1 MKKTLVAVSLVTALA
16 ACNNG
21 GGKVTELKTDK
32 DKESY
37 AIGMSI
43 GRSLKQQEA
52 EVDAKV
58 LAQGIED
65 TIAGGQPLMTEDQ
78 VRETMMAMQ
87 KKFMEKQQSAMQA
100 RQGNAD
106 ENLKKSEAFLAENA
120 KKEGVKTTASG
131 LQYKVIQEGKG
142 TSPKATDVVS
152 VHYKG
157 TLPDGT
163 EFDSSYKRGEP
174 AQFPVNGVIPGWTE
188 ALQLMKPGAKYELY
202 IPPQLA
208 YGPQGAG
215 QAIGPNQAL
224 IFEVELLEVKKQ

>member
-1 MKKTLVAVSLVTALA
+1 MKKTLVAVSLATALA
-16 ACNNG
+16 ACNND

-52 EVDAKV
+52 DVEPKV
-58 LAQGIED
+58 LAQGIAD
-65 TIAGGQPLMTEDQ
+65 TLQGGQPLMTEDQ

-131 LQYKVIQEGKG
+131 LQYKVIKEGKG
-142 TSPKATDVVS
+142 ASPKPTDVVS

-208 YGPQGAG
+208 YGPNGAG

-224 IFEVELLEVKKQ
+224 VFEVELLEVKKQ